1 MRVYKILLCGSGE
14 LGSRYLQG
22 LKACNCPLEI
32 FVYDPSKTALT
43 LALDRWNEVS
53 FYNQKHSISFHS
65 SLEEIKKNI
74 DLVIV
79 STTSNVRLQVV
90 EQVSKLMDV
99 KFWILEKV
107 LVQRVDDIKSLTR
120 FITNDSNAWV
130 NTPRREMKWH
140 QAIKGNLDAKSEM
153 HFAVEGGNWGLA
165 CNSIHFLD
173 LFAWWSG
180 NSIEH
185 INTEGLKDQ
194 WFESKRQGFWEVY
207 GTLEVLL
214 SGGSTASLTSLSSEE
229 KVIIRISNGLE
240 WEITEKDGLAKRS
253 DGFIVEGSLEYQS
266 TLATSI
272 VESILRN
279 GTCNL
284 PTLKESSIVHKVYIE
299 SMLKHWKE
307 NENSQSIKL
316 PIT

>member
-32 FVYDPSKTALT
+32 FVYDPSETALS
-43 LALDRWNEVS
+43 LAKDRWNEVS
-53 FYNQKHSISFHS
+53 FYNQKHFISFHS

-90 EQVSKLMDV
+90 EQVSKLMV
-99 KFWILEKV
+99 KSWILEKV
-107 LVQRVDDIKSLTR
+107 LVQRVDDIESLAR

-140 QAIKGNLDAKSEM
+140 QAIKGNLDTKSEM

-185 INTEGLKDQ
+185 INTEGLKDK
-194 WFESKRQGFWEVY
+194 WFESKRQGFWEVH

-214 SGGSTASLTSLSSEE
+214 SGGSTASLTSLSSEG
-229 KVIIRISNGLE
+229 KVNIRISNGLE
-240 WEITEKDGLAKRS
+240 WDIIEEDGLAKRS
-253 DGFIVEGSLEYQS
+253 DGFILEGSVEYQS
-266 TLATSI
+266 TLTTSI